1 MIREFGKY
9 LFLFGVLVLAQLLIF
24 NNIEFSGYI
33 NPYIYVLFVLLLPF
47 TVPSF
52 ILLMSS
58 FTLGLVI
65 DLFLGTPGVHSS
77 ATLLMAFSRPFVM
90 SLYSPREGYQ
100 SGTYPRLAQFGL
112 EWFVKYTVTLVLLHH
127 FVLFYLEVFTFHHF
141 FSTFLRALLSS
152 ILTSLLI
159 IFSQYFIFREK

>member
-1 MIREFGKY
+1 MIRELGKY
-9 LFLFGVLVLAQLLIF
+9 LLQFGILILAQLLIF

-33 NPYIYVLFVLLLPF
+33 NPYVYVLFVLLLPF

-52 ILLMSS
+52 ILFISA
-58 FTLGLVI
+58 FILGLTV
-65 DLFLGTPGVHSS
+65 DLFQGTPGVHSS

-100 SGTYPRLAQFGL
+100 TGTYPRLAQFGP

-127 FVLFYLEVFTFHHF
+127 FALFYLEVFTFHHF
-141 FSTFLRALLSS
+141 FSTLLRALLSS
-152 ILTSLLI
+152 ILTSLVI
-159 IFSQYFIFREK
+159 IFSQFFIFRE